1 MQHYNECLFAIR
13 NNQIIEVYRKV
24 SRKTYDTSAGIVCIA
39 ERNIFDTYELATR
52 ELYRRLAKQQR
63 RQEKEKQDY
72 MQMEEQRNA
81 LIKQHPFLLD
91 YPIGMLLPHELEDI
105 IRLHTRQ

>member
-1 MQHYNECLFAIR
+1 MEAPNKIAFAIR
-13 NNQIIEVYRKV
+13 NDQIIKVYRKV
-24 SRKTYDTSAGIVCIA
+24 SRKTYDTSAGIACIA

-72 MQMEEQRNA
+72 MQMEEQRDN
-81 LIKQHPFLLD
+81 LIKEHPFLLD

-105 IRLHTRQ
+105 IRRHNRQ